1 MDQSPLKV
9 DYPPNISI
17 NIHKNM
23 ANKKIKYL
31 NYLQNN
37 NLLVLE
43 TKSVCQDEI
52 AWIVLSS
59 CEGQDNDYSFKIRTE
74 CFKKDDIENGYDVI
88 GNHSFSEY
96 IYFNDIQSLDMYLNN
111 INIRL
116 EDFIESWNCD
126 YPL

>member
-1 MDQSPLKV
+1 
-9 DYPPNISI
+9 
-17 NIHKNM
+17 M

-31 NYLQNN
+31 NYLRNN
-37 NLLVLE
+37 NLLVHE

-59 CEGQDNDYSFKIRTE
+59 CEGQNNDYSFKIRTE

>member
-1 MDQSPLKV
+1 
-9 DYPPNISI
+9 
-17 NIHKNM
+17 M

-31 NYLQNN
+31 NYLRNN
-37 NLLVLE
+37 HLLVLE
-43 TKSVCQDEI
+43 TTSVCQDEI
-52 AWIVLSS
+52 AWIVLNS
-59 CEGQDNDYSFKIRTE
+59 CDDYSFKIRTE
-74 CFKKDDIENGYDVI
+74 CFKKNDIENGCDVI

-96 IYFNDIQSLDMYLNN
+96 IYFNDLQSLDMYLNS

>member
-1 MDQSPLKV
+1 
-9 DYPPNISI
+9 
-17 NIHKNM
+17 M

-31 NYLQNN
+31 NYLRNN
-37 NLLVLE
+37 NLLVHE

-96 IYFNDIQSLDMYLNN
+96 KKKKMSLSNGVFSIFLMWSSTVVANASVLC
-111 INIRL
+111 ITIR
-116 EDFIESWNCD
+116 SGTVGVST
-126 YPL
+126 